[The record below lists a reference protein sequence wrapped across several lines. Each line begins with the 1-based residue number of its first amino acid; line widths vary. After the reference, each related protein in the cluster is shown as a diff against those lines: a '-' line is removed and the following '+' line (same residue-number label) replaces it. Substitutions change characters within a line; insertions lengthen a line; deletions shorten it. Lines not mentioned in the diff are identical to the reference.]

1 MTGPRRTGWVQAGL
15 ALAALLAAGVA
26 GAKPLGLVA
35 TLPPYAMLAEAVAGD
50 GAEVHLLVRRGH
62 DPHHYEP
69 GSRDRAQLESAD
81 LVIHN
86 GIGAQHVEQVVRRSG
101 APRFSVAESVEFDPV
116 RDSSGAINGHIWLD
130 PDIMAA
136 AADAL
141 AQRLA
146 ELRPEAAGAFR
157 QRAAAFRAAV
167 AEADAVAAAQLSDLP
182 IREVVTYHPGFDYFF
197 RHYDL
202 EVAGTYLDL
211 RGNEPGPRQV
221 AGLIRTLRD
230 SPIPVLFGEPQLPP
244 DPIRALAGEAGVGV
258 AELDPLGFTEAV
270 TSYPELLRLN
280 ARRIAE
286 AYGE

>member
-1 MTGPRRTGWVQAGL
+1 MTGPRRTGWARAGL

-69 GSRDRAQLESAD
+69 GSRDRARLESAD
-81 LVIHN
+81 LVVHN
-86 GIGAQHVEQVVRRSG
+86 GLGRQHVEQVVRDAGVS
-101 APRFSVAESVEFDPV
+101 RFAVADVVDFEPV
-116 RDSSGAINGHIWLD
+116 RDDSGATNGHIWLD
-130 PDIMAA
+130 PTIMTA

-141 AQRLA
+141 AERLA
-146 ELRPEAAGAFR
+146 ELRPDSAADFRERAEAFRRAVEAADGDVR
-157 QRAAAFRAAV
+157 QRL
-167 AEADAVAAAQLSDLP
+167 DDLP
-182 IREVVTYHPGFDYFF
+182 VRQVVTYHPGFDYFF

-221 AGLIRTLRD
+221 TELIRTLRE
-230 SPIPVLFGEPQLPP
+230 SGIPALFGEPQLPA
-244 DPIRALAGEAGVGV
+244 DPIRALADEAGVAV
-258 AELDPLGFTEAV
+258 AELDPLGFTESVA
-270 TSYPELLRLN
+270 TYPELLRLN

-286 AYGE
+286 AYDG

>member
-1 MTGPRRTGWVQAGL
+1 MTGPRRTGWVRAGL

-35 TLPPYAMLAEAVAGD
+35 TLPPYAMLAEAVAGES
-50 GAEVHLLVRRGH
+50 AEVHLLVRRGH

-69 GSRDRAQLESAD
+69 GTRDRARLESAD

-86 GIGAQHVEQVVRRSG
+86 GIGAQHVEQVVRRAG
-101 APRFSVAESVEFDPV
+101 TPRFTVAESVTFEPV
-116 RDSSGAINGHIWLD
+116 RDESGAINGHIWLD
-130 PDIMAA
+130 PGVMAA
-136 AADAL
+136 AARAL
-141 AQRLA
+141 AERLA
-146 ELRPEAAGAFR
+146 ELRPEDAEAFR
-157 QRAAAFRAAV
+157 QRADAFRAAV
-167 AEADAVAAAQLSDLP
+167 AEADEAVAARLADLP
-182 IREVVTYHPGFDYFF
+182 IRRVVTYHPGFDYFF

-221 AGLIRTLRD
+221 AALIRTLRE
-230 SPIPVLFGEPQLPP
+230 SAIPVLFGEPQLPA
-244 DPIRALAGEAGVGV
+244 DPIRALADEAGVGV
-258 AELDPLGFTEAV
+258 AELDPLGFSEAV
-270 TSYPELLRLN
+270 ASYPDLLRLN